1 MEAVARR
8 FSATWV
14 EEGDAVDAYLTIAG
28 KRLPVDLVT
37 LKPRDA
43 RGGVPEPRLRFDK
56 VATRLIGRLQTTLS
70 EAVPTGTTVL
80 LTITAPIRLPLK
92 TAESLE
98 ENVRRL
104 IARGSPTRGVSVS
117 LHGNR
122 VRIEGLKSAGAP
134 RVIAFVHNADADP
147 LELVRMT
154 RDMLDF
160 NGAVAARRPSRSAG
174 GRWLVVVS
182 PDGASRLQAQR
193 YVWSQL
199 RSTARFERVIMAFAD
214 GQVEVMTD

>member
-1 MEAVARR
+1 MEIVARR
-8 FSATWV
+8 FSATW
-14 EEGDAVDAYLTIAG
+14 EEDGNAAEAYLTIAG

-37 LKPRDA
+37 LKPRDPH
-43 RGGVPEPRLRFDK
+43 GVPALQLRFDK
-56 VATRLIGRLQTTLS
+56 VATRLIERLQSALS
-70 EAVPTGTTVL
+70 ETVPADTTVL
-80 LTITAPIRLPLK
+80 LTITAPIRLPSK

-98 ENVRRL
+98 ENVRSL

-122 VRIEGLKSAGAP
+122 VRIQSLKSAGAP
-134 RVIAFVHNADADP
+134 RVIAFVHNVDADP
-147 LELVRMT
+147 LEIVRMT

-160 NGAVAARRPSRSAG
+160 NGADAARRTSRAAG

-182 PDGASRLQAQR
+182 PDGTSRLQAQR

-199 RSTARFERVIMAFAD
+199 RSTSRFERVIMAFAD
-214 GQVEVMTD
+214 GRVEVLTD